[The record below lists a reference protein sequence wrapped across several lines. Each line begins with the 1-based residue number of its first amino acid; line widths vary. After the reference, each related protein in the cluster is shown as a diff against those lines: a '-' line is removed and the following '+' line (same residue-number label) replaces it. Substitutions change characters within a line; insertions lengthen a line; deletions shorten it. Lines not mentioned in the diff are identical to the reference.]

1 MTYRIEKWNTKG
13 ESKCVGDYGGGYT
26 EQDVK
31 DLIKGYKKTETIG
44 NMQFYQR
51 KGSYNLYVVVV
62 DQK

>member
-13 ESKCVGDYGGGYT
+13 ESKCVCDYGGGYT

-31 DLIKGYKKTETIG
+31 DLIKGYRKTETIG

-51 KGSYNLYVVVV
+51 KGSYTLYVVVE
-62 DQK
+62 QR

>member
-31 DLIKGYKKTETIG
+31 DLIKGYRKTETIG

-51 KGSYNLYVVVV
+51 KGSYTLYVVVEE
-62 DQK
+62 

>member
-1 MTYRIEKWNTKG
+1 MTYRIEKWNTKS
-13 ESKCVGDYGGGYT
+13 EAKCVGDYGGGYT

-51 KGSYNLYVVVV
+51 KGSHNLYIVVEE
-62 DQK
+62 

>member
-51 KGSYNLYVVVV
+51 KGSFTLWVVIEE
-62 DQK
+62 

>member
-13 ESKCVGDYGGGYT
+13 ESKCVGSYGGGYT

-31 DLIKGYKKTETIG
+31 DLIKGYRKTETVG

-51 KGSYNLYVVVV
+51 KGSFTLWVVIEE
-62 DQK
+62 

>member
-31 DLIKGYKKTETIG
+31 DLIKGYRKTKTIG

-51 KGSYNLYVVVV
+51 KGSFTLWLVIEE
-62 DQK
+62 